1 MKKELKYSKSKVKSA
16 SVVQLTAWGG
26 VVSQKGERP
35 KVSWSFTNLPV
46 SFFTNRLISV
56 VLACFSVIRRSSV
69 TQRVY
74 STISRVLG
82 LSGWILQVVQ
92 QRTRSIPPS
101 PCATRARSRLI
112 KESTFGRASSEHFAF
127 MLAFIWRLSGEKSGR
142 WGSSAGDVSLQ

>member
-1 MKKELKYSKSKVKSA
+1 MRQKKNQSMSTG
-16 SVVQLTAWGG
+16 QLTAGGG
-26 VVSQKGERP
+26 VVTQKGERP

-56 VLACFSVIRRSSV
+56 VLACFSVIRRLSV

-74 STISRVLG
+74 STMSRVLG

-112 KESTFGRASSEHFAF
+112 KESTLGRASSQHFAF
-127 MLAFIWRLSGEKSGR
+127 ILALTWRLSGEKSGR
-142 WGSSAGDVSLQ
+142 RGLSAGDVSLQ